1 MAVETTRKEITMFS
15 KKWRIYLAG
24 LVAFLIGFPLT
35 ERAFGGVT
43 DIITSGF
50 DLGFSIADISK
61 GS

>member
-1 MAVETTRKEITMFS
+1 MFS